1 MDILIEMAKDMGEA
15 LQQDNRF
22 VALQMAQAKADED
35 SALQD
40 LIGEFNLK
48 RMALATEDAKDDRD
62 EEKCKELDAE
72 LREVYGRVMA
82 NESMQ
87 AYNAARQ
94 EMDQLL
100 SNINRILVLSAQG
113 EDPQSLE
120 EEHSCGGNC
129 SGCSGCH

>member
-1 MDILIEMAKDMGEA
+1 MDIILEMAKDLGEA
-15 LQQDNRF
+15 LQQDDRY

-35 SALQD
+35 QGLQD

-48 RMALATEDAKDDRD
+48 RMSQMTEENKDDKDAAKLAQLD
-62 EEKCKELDAE
+62 EE

-94 EMDQLL
+94 AMDGLL
-100 SNINRILVLSAQG
+100 SNINRILALSAQG
-113 EDPQSLE
+113 EDPQSLDA
-120 EEHSCGGNC
+120 EHSCGGNC
-129 SGCSGCH
+129 GSCGGCH

>member
-1 MDILIEMAKDMGEA
+1 MDVLLEMAKDMGEA
-15 LQQDNRF
+15 LQQDGRY

-35 SALQD
+35 QALQD

-48 RMALATEDAKDDRD
+48 RMALATEDAKDDKD
-62 EEKCKELDAE
+62 EEKLQALDAE

-94 EMDQLL
+94 EMDALL
-100 SNINRILVLSAQG
+100 SNINRILMLSAQG
-113 EDPQSLE
+113 EDPQTLDA
-120 EEHSCGGNC
+120 EHSCGGNC

>member
-1 MDILIEMAKDMGEA
+1 MDVIIEMAKDMGEA
-15 LQQDNRF
+15 IQQDNRF

-35 SALQD
+35 QALQD

-48 RMALATEDAKDDRD
+48 RMALATEDAKDEKD
-62 EEKCKELDAE
+62 EAKLQELDAE

-94 EMDQLL
+94 EMDALL
-100 SNINRILVLSAQG
+100 SNVNRILMLSAQG
-113 EDPQSLE
+113 EDPQTLDA
-120 EEHSCGGNC
+120 EHSCGGHC
-129 SGCSGCH
+129 SSCGGCH

>member
-1 MDILIEMAKDMGEA
+1 MDILLEMAKDMGEA
-15 LQQDNRF
+15 LQQDNRY

-35 SALQD
+35 GALQD

-62 EEKCKELDAE
+62 EDKCQELDAE

-113 EDPQSLE
+113 EDPQSLDA
-120 EEHSCGGNC
+120 EHSCGGNC

>member
-1 MDILIEMAKDMGEA
+1 MDVIIEMAKDMGEA
-15 LQQDNRF
+15 IQQDSRF

-35 SALQD
+35 QALQD

-48 RMALATEDAKDDRD
+48 RMALATEDAKDDKD
-62 EEKCKELDAE
+62 ETKLAELDTE

-94 EMDQLL
+94 EMDALL
-100 SNINRILVLSAQG
+100 SNINRILMLSAQG
-113 EDPQSLE
+113 EDPQTLDA
-120 EEHSCGGNC
+120 EHSCGGHC
-129 SGCSGCH
+129 ASCGGCH

>member
-1 MDILIEMAKDMGEA
+1 MDILLEMAKDMGEA
-15 LQQDNRF
+15 IQQDDRY

-35 SALQD
+35 QGLQD

-48 RMALATEDAKDDRD
+48 RMAMATEENKD
-62 EEKCKELDAE
+62 EKDPQKIRELDE
-72 LREVYGRVMA
+72 QLREVYARVMA

-87 AYNAARQ
+87 AYNAARSQ
-94 EMDQLL
+94 MDAMLNSIQ
-100 SNINRILVLSAQG
+100 RILVLSAQG
-113 EDPQSLE
+113 EDPHSIE

>member
-1 MDILIEMAKDMGEA
+1 MDILLEMAKDMGEA
-15 LQQDNRF
+15 IQQDDRY

-35 SALQD
+35 QALQD

-48 RMALATEDAKDDRD
+48 RMAMATEDNKEDKDPQKVRQLD
-62 EEKCKELDAE
+62 EE
-72 LREVYGRVMA
+72 LREIYGRVMA

-87 AYNAARQ
+87 AYNTARTQ
-94 EMDQLL
+94 MDALL
-100 SNINRILVLSAQG
+100 NSIQRILVLSAQG
-113 EDPQSLE
+113 EDPHSIE

>member
-1 MDILIEMAKDMGEA
+1 MDILLEMAKDMGEA
-15 LQQDNRF
+15 LQQDDRY

-35 SALQD
+35 QPLQD

-48 RMALATEDAKDDRD
+48 RMALMTEENKEDKDMAKLQTLD
-62 EEKCKELDAE
+62 EE

-87 AYNAARQ
+87 AYNAARV
-94 EMDQLL
+94 EVDNLL
-100 SNINRILVLSAQG
+100 NGINRILMLSAQG
-113 EDPQSLE
+113 EDPRSIDT
-120 EEHSCGGNC
+120 EHSCGGNC

>member
-1 MDILIEMAKDMGEA
+1 MDILLEMAKDMGEA
-15 LQQDNRF
+15 LQQDSRY

-35 SALQD
+35 QPLQD

-48 RMALATEDAKDDRD
+48 RMALMTEENKEDKDMQKLQTLD
-62 EEKCKELDAE
+62 EE

-87 AYNAARQ
+87 AYNAARV
-94 EMDQLL
+94 EVDNLL
-100 SNINRILVLSAQG
+100 NGINRILMLSAQG
-113 EDPQSLE
+113 EDPRSIDT
-120 EEHSCGGNC
+120 EHSCGGNC